1 MAFVVIYDACVLH
14 DPAIRDLLIRVTGKR
29 QLNLRARWSDDIL
42 DEMGVSILRRRTDL
56 DPKRLERTRRLMIEA
71 VPDCLVTG
79 YESLIDGLELPD
91 ERDRHVLA
99 AAIRSQ
105 AQAIVT
111 FNLKDFPASI
121 LESHDIEALHPDDF
135 LLGLMDLS
143 EASVVAAFSEQ
154 IASLQNPPVTPAS
167 AIDALRNRDL
177 PQTADALASILL

>member
-1 MAFVVIYDACVLH
+1 
-14 DPAIRDLLIRVTGKR
+14 
-29 QLNLRARWSDDIL
+29 
-42 DEMGVSILRRRTDL
+42 
-56 DPKRLERTRRLMIEA
+56 MIEA

-79 YESLIDGLELPD
+79 YESLIDGIELPD

>member
-42 DEMGVSILRRRTDL
+42 DEMEVSILRRRTDL

-111 FNLKDFPASI
+111 FNLKEIGRA
-121 LESHDIEALHPDDF
+121 H
-135 LLGLMDLS
+135 
-143 EASVVAAFSEQ
+143 V
-154 IASLQNPPVTPAS
+154 
-167 AIDALRNRDL
+167 
-177 PQTADALASILL
+177 